1 MSFQLDNRVWAN
13 EFHAYASDSDLDDL
27 DDYEITELPIIPPVP
42 SLEPQDFLRARR
54 PYHTPIELENEVP
67 ETPQHQLI
75 LRDLSISPPPVY
87 RAPPATYKE
96 KVQIKTLRD
105 VGFTLDWIS
114 RAVGKPPTTVGYIA
128 RKPATPQKQRVGK
141 YFNTPR
147 RKRLVAWI
155 ERDPAHRRYTYAQ
168 IIHIHGFTC
177 SETTVRRALAEEG
190 IFRFKAKRAPW
201 IRSQTK
207 TERVNYADVCLTLPL
222 FTWLY
227 TVWADE
233 GHFTLAGAADTWITR
248 RRSEGYNPENMVPKF
263 KGVNFRLMVWIAFT
277 ARAKCRLVF

>member
-27 DDYEITELPIIPPVP
+27 DDYEITELPIIPPVQ

-54 PYHTPIELENEVP
+54 RYHTPIELENEVP

-114 RAVGKPPTTVGYIA
+114 QTSGNLLP
-128 RKPATPQKQRVGK
+128 
-141 YFNTPR
+141 
-147 RKRLVAWI
+147 RLVTSHASPPHLRSKELANI
-155 ERDPAHRRYTYAQ
+155 S
-168 IIHIHGFTC
+168 IH
-177 SETTVRRALAEEG
+177 LA
-190 IFRFKAKRAPW
+190 A
-201 IRSQTK
+201 S
-207 TERVNYADVCLTLPL
+207 D
-222 FTWLY
+222 
-227 TVWADE
+227 
-233 GHFTLAGAADTWITR
+233 
-248 RRSEGYNPENMVPKF
+248 
-263 KGVNFRLMVWIAFT
+263 
-277 ARAKCRLVF
+277 